1 MVVKTTPK
9 GSLYKEPIQPRGYAS
24 QRSPWGGLI
33 WALNYFK
40 PFKSTGTDGITL
52 AQTLKCMQLIGPR
65 LLLNT
70 LERLTCTS
78 GEAYRETCYWEFSIP
93 SAKSVDTALHARL
106 WLKWTLLYKEH
117 AVGTFLDI
125 EGEFNSVRLEV
136 VISALRRF
144 DVELNL

>member
-1 MVVKTTPK
+1 MRMVVKTTPK

-65 LLLNT
+65 LLC
-70 LERLTCTS
+70 EH
-78 GEAYRETCYWEFSIP
+78 ARETYLHIRGSIP
-93 SAKSVDTALHARL
+93 RDMLLGVQHTFSKIGRHCSAR
-106 WLKWTLLYKEH
+106 
-117 AVGTFLDI
+117 TFMAKMNPLI
-125 EGEFNSVRLEV
+125 
-136 VISALRRF
+136 
-144 DVELNL
+144 